1 MQFIP
6 LMPYVFRWPIEV
18 SCYEQKTFWSL
29 CSYMVRSRKGI
40 EMLINL
46 INISY
51 CAMKLLPYQDEAF
64 SKYRAESVQEFRF
77 ALSEQIRQQVFYAIF
92 VEKVETSIKSN
103 VIIDILKQLS
113 SIKVVKSCY
122 FIDVNLFSDVR
133 SFFSCVA
140 HW

>member
-1 MQFIP
+1 
-6 LMPYVFRWPIEV
+6 
-18 SCYEQKTFWSL
+18 
-29 CSYMVRSRKGI
+29 
-40 EMLINL
+40 MLINL